1 MKTIIVYGPGCAKCT
16 QTMDVIRRV
25 IGESGVQV
33 DLRKVSDLREIVMAG
48 IMSTPAIKV
57 DDVVTLTGRVP
68 TADEIKHWIAE

>member
-1 MKTIIVYGPGCAKCT
+1 
-16 QTMDVIRRV
+16 
-25 IGESGVQV
+25 
-33 DLRKVSDLREIVMAG
+33 LRKVSDLREIVMAG